1 MSKKANSK
9 TEQGYEPKPIFAMC
23 SNCKH
28 FRSDKIT
35 NEYNYVEEKKTL
47 DAELESLQ
55 LRSRELANYTK
66 GSKIYLRITVNGFV
80 SVPILKLIH
89 Q

>member
-28 FRSDKIT
+28 FRSDKII
-35 NEYNYVEEKKTL
+35 NQWNYEEEKNIRCGIG
-47 DAELESLQ
+47 E
-55 LRSRELANYTK
+55 
-66 GSKIYLRITVNGFV
+66 FV
-80 SVPILKLIH
+80 VKKQGTCKLH
-89 Q
+89 ERQ